1 MTSDWELVRKAKN
14 GDKNSWDELF
24 LKYYNHLIRVAVLI
38 LGSVDGAKD
47 IVQETFL
54 RLIRSRIKHYKGN
67 FKSYVTLV
75 TFRLALKEKKRM
87 FRSKNIDELN
97 FIDNSLQST
106 NEIINSEHRRLIL
119 NAITSLPEEQKEIL
133 VLRFYGEY
141 SYEEIAQII
150 SIPLGTVKSRIFYA
164 VKACRDKLREKGV
177 LE

>member
-1 MTSDWELVRKAKN
+1 MTSDWELIRKAKN
-14 GDKNSWDELF
+14 GDKNSWDDLF
-24 LKYYNHLIRVAVLI
+24 LKYYDHLIRVAALI

-75 TFRLALKEKKRM
+75 AFRLALKEKKRIT
-87 FRSKNIDELN
+87 RSKNIDELN

-119 NAITSLPEEQKEIL
+119 NAITSLPEEQKKIL

-150 SIPLGTVKSRIFYA
+150 SIPLGTVKSRVFYA

>member
-14 GDKNSWDELF
+14 GDKNSWDDLF
-24 LKYYNHLIRVAVLI
+24 LKYYNHLIRVAALI

-75 TFRLALKEKKRM
+75 AFRLALKEKKRIT
-87 FRSKNIDELN
+87 RSKNIDELN
-97 FIDNSLQST
+97 IIDNSFQST
-106 NEIINSEHRRLIL
+106 NEIINCEYLHFIL

-141 SYEEIAQII
+141 SYEEIASII
-150 SIPLGTVKSRIFYA
+150 SVPLGTVKSRIFYA

>member
-14 GDKNSWDELF
+14 GDTNSWNDLF
-24 LKYYNHLIRVAVLI
+24 TKYYKHLIRVAVLI
-38 LGSVDGAKD
+38 IGSVDGAKD

-67 FKSYVTLV
+67 FKSYITLIA
-75 TFRLALKEKKRM
+75 FRLALKEKKRM
-87 FRSKNIDELN
+87 FRSKKIDELN
-97 FIDNSLQST
+97 FIDSSLQSA
-106 NEIINSEHRRLIL
+106 NEVINNEHYHFIL
-119 NAITSLPEEQKEIL
+119 NAISSLPEEQKEIL

-150 SIPLGTVKSRIFYA
+150 SVPLGTVKSRIFYA